1 MCAAGAGPGPYLQG
15 RFDGCV
21 VSEGRWTLRISSP
34 CSVCTRRA
42 DAPLPTSQFPTSP
55 LPPCQ
60 PCRLTQACLAALDF
74 IVTSS
79 ARYNVEDGTLTL
91 ELQQLGLPRSNSN
104 SVARAYR
111 DGRERLREALGRAV
125 VRVRILSV
133 PGSASCSDGG
143 HVPSPILLSTVPGP
157 LVPPPSLPACSYQGC
172 RLCLGG
178 WIALWAPPS
187 STTWRRRVCT
197 WTLGRH
203 TACRGGL
210 PAMGLLRQGQG
221 LAHLRAPHFPL
232 TWGGTSSV
240 CCTLSC

>member
-1 MCAAGAGPGPYLQG
+1 MDVSSLKVVDPAHQQPLQ
-15 RFDGCV
+15 CV
-21 VSEGRWTLRISSP
+21 AS
-34 CSVCTRRA
+34 
-42 DAPLPTSQFPTSP
+42 LPTSQFPTSP

-157 LVPPPSLPACSYQGC
+157 PVPPPSLHAATRGVVCV
-172 RLCLGG
+172 LAGG
-178 WIALWAPPS
+178 S
-187 STTWRRRVCT
+187 HC
-197 WTLGRH
+197 
-203 TACRGGL
+203 
-210 PAMGLLRQGQG
+210 GLLPPARHGDGVCALGHWDDTRLVGAAFQRWGCCARG
-221 LAHLRAPHFPL
+221 WRICGPHTFL
-232 TWGGTSSV
+232 
-240 CCTLSC
+240 